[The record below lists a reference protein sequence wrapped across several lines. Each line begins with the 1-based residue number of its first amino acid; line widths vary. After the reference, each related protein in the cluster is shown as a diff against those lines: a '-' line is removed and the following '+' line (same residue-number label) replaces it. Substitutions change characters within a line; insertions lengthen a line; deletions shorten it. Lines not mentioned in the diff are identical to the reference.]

1 MEREV
6 ELKKKE
12 SDERRSNEKKTWNRV
27 ENNNTGD
34 ERRQGDNDYR
44 TNSPP
49 IPTMRQ
55 KESDDGVADE
65 SSQKKLIAAN
75 RFENTEKVKVDQ
87 NKGRNGVIQAQLSNS
102 ETDSAAVVAKLKT
115 MRKGLERKKKM
126 LKEDDPGKEG
136 WDQLN

>member
-1 MEREV
+1 MFDFQRNSFTIV
-6 ELKKKE
+6 IVIYFP
-12 SDERRSNEKKTWNRV
+12 NKTSFNQNFDFIL
-27 ENNNTGD
+27 ET
-34 ERRQGDNDYR
+34 
-44 TNSPP
+44 
-49 IPTMRQ
+49 
-55 KESDDGVADE
+55 A
-65 SSQKKLIAAN
+65 L
-75 RFENTEKVKVDQ
+75 ENTEKVKFDQ